1 MDDLE
6 KELARSRRILDEA
19 SRVVSSKRDEI
30 DLLRKQAMVLNEEFL
45 RRSNDLDRAKV
56 NLAICLEQANQ
67 IVKAKQ
73 FVQEQS
79 DDLRADATKERQA
92 WMDEREAVI
101 ARIKRLL
108 EGLDEDKPAIGG
120 DGDPAWGNLTAEQET
135 YALERVKQLAATIE
149 RALRRRAAGCCCCC
163 CCWGGEAGV
172 GGEGGGVDEPTSPSP
187 STITGSAPRSHL
199 QASSERRLRSR
210 RTSTYGSPPS
220 CACRRARGR
229 RMQVGR
235 CCSYHRAC
243 HTHSLPPPPPL
254 LLPQTASWRAS
265 SRRRR

>member
-1 MDDLE
+1 MELRKYRKRQMDDLE

-19 SRVVSSKRDEI
+19 SRVVSSKSDEI

-92 WMDEREAVI
+92 WMSEREAVI

-108 EGLDEDKPAIGG
+108 EGTEMAPPPVEG
-120 DGDPAWGNLTAEQET
+120 DASWGNLTTEQEE
-135 YALERVKQLAATIE
+135 YALARVKQLATSIE
-149 RALRRRAAGCCCCC
+149 RAWEWFLGQYWNPATWAPCFSQPQAWSAKLR
-163 CCWGGEAGV
+163 
-172 GGEGGGVDEPTSPSP
+172 
-187 STITGSAPRSHL
+187 
-199 QASSERRLRSR
+199 
-210 RTSTYGSPPS
+210 
-220 CACRRARGR
+220 
-229 RMQVGR
+229 
-235 CCSYHRAC
+235 
-243 HTHSLPPPPPL
+243 
-254 LLPQTASWRAS
+254 
-265 SRRRR
+265 

>member
-1 MDDLE
+1 MCSTHPVVALRTTLTSSACSLHVETLRMQTLDESIDQIQVRCCALNFLLMQTFNSLIPHPPQSAILRARSTQANFAPAGSALRRVGASSLALELRKYRKRQMDDLE

-108 EGLDEDKPAIGG
+108 EGLEEDKPAIGG
-120 DGDPAWGNLTAEQET
+120 EDPAWGNLTAEQET
-135 YALERVKQLAATIE
+135 YALERVKQLATTIE
-149 RALRRRAAGCCCCC
+149 RA
-163 CCWGGEAGV
+163 
-172 GGEGGGVDEPTSPSP
+172 S
-187 STITGSAPRSHL
+187 
-199 QASSERRLRSR
+199 
-210 RTSTYGSPPS
+210 
-220 CACRRARGR
+220 CRRA
-229 RMQVGR
+229 
-235 CCSYHRAC
+235 
-243 HTHSLPPPPPL
+243 
-254 LLPQTASWRAS
+254 TAAAAGGAG
-265 SRRRR
+265 